1 MIQSRSLYV
10 QRNLFRSSI
19 GRSTSQEVG
28 KIGRDESSDCK
39 PVRRKRRFRAASVT
53 RGMGWRPVHQISDRR
68 CSALPSSEWML
79 IDPGAEAEKERWP
92 GEDPVQH
99 AGVSKGVVIGY

>member
-1 MIQSRSLYV
+1 MRH
-10 QRNLFRSSI
+10 
-19 GRSTSQEVG
+19 E
-28 KIGRDESSDCK
+28 
-39 PVRRKRRFRAASVT
+39 
-53 RGMGWRPVHQISDRR
+53 GWRPVHQISDRR

-99 AGVSKGVVIGY
+99 AVVSKGW